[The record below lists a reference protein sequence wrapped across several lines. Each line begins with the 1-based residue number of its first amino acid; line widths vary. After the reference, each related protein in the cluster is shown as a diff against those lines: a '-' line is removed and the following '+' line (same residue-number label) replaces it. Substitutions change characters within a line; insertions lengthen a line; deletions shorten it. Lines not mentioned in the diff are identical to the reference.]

1 MNVVTTQPPTTTNS
15 DADAPH
21 PAQAYLQVHNSLPE
35 AEEASK
41 AIQ

>member
-21 PAQAYLQVHNSLPE
+21 PAQAYLQVHNSLP
-35 AEEASK
+35 AGVEASK